1 MAGNN
6 KMVKEL
12 NQSIILDII
21 RTKKAVS
28 KAEIAAI
35 TGLSLNA
42 VGIITTNRIAKNYIY
57 ISGIAQSSGGRK
69 PELLSIKPNSYY
81 SMGVDVDTDRIRFAL
96 IDITGA
102 VIYSSRIKMN
112 CVGDHKAV
120 FDVINSEI
128 DKNKKYKLM
137 GVGFAI
143 AGQVDTKGETVISAP
158 NLKWKNVN
166 ILNELSTDIDV
177 FLENESIT
185 SAIYESWSGICQE
198 VKNFI
203 CINSKSGIGAGI
215 FIDGKVYRGASGS
228 AGEVGHIIVD
238 INGPKCECGSNGCLE
253 TYASSLRIA
262 HMLKKQSIDEVIEMA
277 RNGEKTAIN
286 ALKLSALYISVVISG
301 LINTL
306 NPEKIVLGKE
316 FVKYADLIIDDIR
329 KQVKQ
334 KALAIPAK
342 NVEITVSKEGTLSSV
357 LGATIL
363 PLTKIFKAMI

>member
-42 VGIITTNRIAKNYIY
+42 VGIITTNLIAKNYIY

-143 AGQVDTKGETVISAP
+143 AGRLTQRRNCYIRTQSQME
-158 NLKWKNVN
+158 
-166 ILNELSTDIDV
+166 
-177 FLENESIT
+177 
-185 SAIYESWSGICQE
+185 
-198 VKNFI
+198 
-203 CINSKSGIGAGI
+203 
-215 FIDGKVYRGASGS
+215 
-228 AGEVGHIIVD
+228 
-238 INGPKCECGSNGCLE
+238 EC
-253 TYASSLRIA
+253 
-262 HMLKKQSIDEVIEMA
+262 
-277 RNGEKTAIN
+277 
-286 ALKLSALYISVVISG
+286 
-301 LINTL
+301 
-306 NPEKIVLGKE
+306 
-316 FVKYADLIIDDIR
+316 
-329 KQVKQ
+329 
-334 KALAIPAK
+334 
-342 NVEITVSKEGTLSSV
+342 
-357 LGATIL
+357 
-363 PLTKIFKAMI
+363 